1 MRRRYRFVLPAAT
14 AVVVVMACILALALG
29 LDHRKARL
37 QPPRLAPAQQ
47 SPVQVTTSQYGNART
62 GANLSETILSPQNVN
77 QNQFGKLFTFQ
88 VDGGVYAQPLYLP
101 QLAIPGQGT
110 HNVLFVA
117 TEHNSV
123 YAFDA
128 DGNTTDPLWR
138 TSLLGP
144 GTTTVPASDTNCDFI
159 SPEVGITCTPV
170 VDPATGTVYVL
181 ARTKNNSG
189 GSGPTYAQSLHAL
202 DVSTGAEKFGGPVQ
216 IQATVPGT
224 GAGSSSGQ
232 LGFDPLMEN
241 PRAGLLLANQN
252 VYITWASSCD
262 VGSYHGWVIAY
273 NAQTLAQV
281 AVFNDSPDGNRSG
294 IWQGDTAPAAD
305 AQGNVFLVTG
315 NGDFDAKSGGRD
327 YGDSVIKLKTSAG
340 SVSVA
345 DYFSPFN
352 QPHLD
357 NQDLDLG
364 SSGAVLLPDLPGT
377 HPHVL
382 VLSGKGGVIY
392 VIDRDAMGKFHAKND
407 NHAVDAMQVGNQ
419 GFGAPAYWNNHVYIA
434 LQGDNLKSFAVKPN
448 GRLSRSDVAQSPST
462 FDNRGCTPTVSA
474 NGSAGGVVWVIE
486 NTGTGSPAI
495 LHAFDAANVANEIYN
510 SQQNSGRDSAG
521 NGLRF
526 TIPTVAQGRVYVG
539 ATGEV
544 DAYGLISSSQ

>member
-14 AVVVVMACILALALG
+14 VIVIVMACILALALG
-29 LDHRKARL
+29 LDRRKARL
-37 QPPRLAPAQQ
+37 QPPRVAPAQQ
-47 SPVQVTTSQYGNART
+47 SPVQVTTSQYGNTRT
-62 GANLSETILSPQNVN
+62 GANLSETVLNPQNVN

-101 QLAIPGQGT
+101 QVAIPGQGT
-110 HNVLFVA
+110 HNVLFIA
-117 TEHNSV
+117 TEHDSV

-128 DGNTTDPLWR
+128 DGNSTAPLWH

-170 VDPATGTVYVL
+170 IDPATGTLYVL
-181 ARTKNNSG
+181 ARTKSTSG

-202 DVSTGAEKFGGPVQ
+202 DVTTGAEKFGGPVQ
-216 IQATVPGT
+216 IQATMPGT

-232 LGFDPLMEN
+232 LSFDPLMEN

-327 YGDSVIKLKTSAG
+327 YGDSVVKLTTST
-340 SVSVA
+340 SSLSVA

-357 NQDLDLG
+357 AQDLDLG

-407 NHAVDAMQVGNQ
+407 DHAVDAMQVGNE

-462 FDNRGCTPTVSA
+462 FNNRGCTPTVSA
-474 NGSAGGVVWVIE
+474 NGSTGGVVWVIE

-495 LHAFDAANVANEIYN
+495 LHAFDAANVANELYN